1 MTHVGILRLPSR
13 WAVPSPP
20 LWYDTHAEPDDTQ
33 LNMQRGIYNQAYS
46 NRAGSDQAMDEIVT
60 KAVALHNNSNVDEA
74 IGVLTEG
81 LEQFPEAA
89 ELLWRRA
96 RWRCVVAETIP
107 NKEEVRA
114 LYISLPQHFP
124 PLDAK

>member
-1 MTHVGILRLPSR
+1 
-13 WAVPSPP
+13 
-20 LWYDTHAEPDDTQ
+20 
-33 LNMQRGIYNQAYS
+33 MQRGIYNQAYS
-46 NRAGSDQAMDEIVT
+46 NRHSDQAMDEIVT

-107 NKEEVRA
+107 NKEEVRPS
-114 LYISLPQHFP
+114 ISSLNIPF
-124 PLDAK
+124 D